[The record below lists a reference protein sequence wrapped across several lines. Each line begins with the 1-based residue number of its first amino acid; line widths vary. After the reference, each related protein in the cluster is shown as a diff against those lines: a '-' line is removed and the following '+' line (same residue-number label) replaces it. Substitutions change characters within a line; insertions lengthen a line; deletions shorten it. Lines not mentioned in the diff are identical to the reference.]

1 MPVAGFRVVGVER
14 AANLA
19 FKRLCAKTFLQKA
32 SWLPAWSSGES
43 VQGRSPHHQNGDAD
57 PLQDSYPVQI
67 TRPQP
72 FGPDTLVYKVG
83 SKVFA
88 ILPLDA
94 DPATI
99 NLKCQP
105 DRAERLRAEYAG
117 VMPGYHMNK
126 RHWNT
131 VVLDGDVPERLV
143 EEMIRHSYELVVNAL
158 PRAVREGLG
167 K

>member
-1 MPVAGFRVVGVER
+1 M
-14 AANLA
+14 
-19 FKRLCAKTFLQKA
+19 T
-32 SWLPAWSSGES
+32 
-43 VQGRSPHHQNGDAD
+43 PHHARTVCRALPGCTED
-57 PLQDSYPVQI
+57 
-67 TRPQP
+67 QP

-83 SKVFA
+83 GKVFA

-99 NLKCQP
+99 NLKCHP
-105 DRAERLRAEYAG
+105 DRAERLREEYAG

-143 EEMIRHSYELVVNAL
+143 EEMIRHSYELVVNSL

-167 K
+167 E